1 MRTFIGTKLLS
12 SNVSHPTK
20 KPFEIYDSRLAGFIL
35 RVAHKELLP
44 ALDTA
49 RERVSA
55 REVIGFGG
63 SVRRTQL

>member
-1 MRTFIGTKLLS
+1 LLARTIPDT
-12 SNVSHPTK
+12 
-20 KPFEIYDSRLAGFIL
+20 
-35 RVAHKELLP
+35 VAHKELLP